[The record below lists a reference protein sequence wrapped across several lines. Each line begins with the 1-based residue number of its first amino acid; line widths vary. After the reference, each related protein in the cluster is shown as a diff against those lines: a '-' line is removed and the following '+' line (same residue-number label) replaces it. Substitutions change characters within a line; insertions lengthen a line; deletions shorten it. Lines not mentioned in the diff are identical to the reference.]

1 MKTPVATKTTTRKT
15 KQPVVE
21 PVTTAAPVETPT
33 KPSASRRIAAF
44 KAHKTMLERKLKGS
58 RGKPRAELLAKIA
71 EFDRQIA
78 AA

>member
-1 MKTPVATKTTTRKT
+1 MKTTTTTKTTTGKT

-21 PVTTAAPVETPT
+21 PVTTAAPPKQPT
-33 KPSASRRIAAF
+33 NRRVAAF

-58 RGKPRAELLAKIA
+58 RGKPRKELLAKIA